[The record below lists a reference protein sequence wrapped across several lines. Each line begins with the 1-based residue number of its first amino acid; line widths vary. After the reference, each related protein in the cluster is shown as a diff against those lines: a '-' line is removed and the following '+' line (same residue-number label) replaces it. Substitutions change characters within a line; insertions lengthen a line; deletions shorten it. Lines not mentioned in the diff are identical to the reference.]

1 MKLAYQ
7 RNDILLDEILNA
19 PTAENRFYLWWM
31 GQSGFLIKWKNKHLL
46 IDPYLSDS
54 LSDKYYN
61 TNKPHVRMTEK
72 VIDPAKLDFIDIVTS
87 SHNHTDHLDPATL
100 IALRDGNPDIKM
112 VLPAANIDFA
122 KERLGDERPKKFI
135 GLDKGDVEMVDGFEF
150 TGVSSAHNDITKDE
164 DGRCLYMGFVIKFGP
179 FTVYHSGD
187 TLWHRELVS
196 ELLPHAPDL
205 VLLPING
212 NDLTRGV
219 EGNLNGTEAA
229 ALAKAVN
236 ARCVIPCHYDMFE
249 FNTATTDE
257 FAAACTQL
265 GQPCMIMQNG
275 ESQKFTK

>member
-1 MKLAYQ
+1 MDRA
-7 RNDILLDEILNA
+7 
-19 PTAENRFYLWWM
+19 
-31 GQSGFLIKWKNKHLL
+31 
-46 IDPYLSDS
+46 
-54 LSDKYYN
+54 
-61 TNKPHVRMTEK
+61 
-72 VIDPAKLDFIDIVTS
+72 
-87 SHNHTDHLDPATL
+87 
-100 IALRDGNPDIKM
+100 
-112 VLPAANIDFA
+112 
-122 KERLGDERPKKFI
+122 ERLGDERPKKFI
-135 GLDKGDVEMVDGFEF
+135 GLNKGDVETVDGFEF
-150 TGVSSAHNDITKDE
+150 TGVSSAHNDIAKDE

-187 TLWHRELVS
+187 TLWHKELVS

-236 ARCVIPCHYDMFE
+236 ARCVIPCHFDMFE

-257 FAAACTQL
+257 FAAACVQL
-265 GQPCMIMQNG
+265 GQPHMIMQNG